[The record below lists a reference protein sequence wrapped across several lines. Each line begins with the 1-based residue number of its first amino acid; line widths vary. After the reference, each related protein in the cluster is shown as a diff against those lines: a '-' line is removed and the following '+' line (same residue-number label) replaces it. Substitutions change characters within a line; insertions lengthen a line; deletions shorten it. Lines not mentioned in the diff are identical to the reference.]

1 MSKYKYWT
9 VSLALMLPLLA
20 LGQSKP
26 SYYLSLRVDYE
37 ASRLLG
43 DDLNDFYLSYN
54 EYHASFTS
62 LFFDTLRA
70 NELSHFN
77 FGLGSRIA
85 TGEDIGFSGS
95 AFLMLGRKTIRRDA
109 IFLTNIVT
117 RTDLQVNDLT
127 LHFDGGIHYQRKY
140 FAHLQ
145 VGMRSRRNTFDVGYI
160 YADGSYSLGNEY
172 DILGVY
178 QSFTS
183 TLDLGLNLGIKV
195 KQFYIPIGISW
206 PVVLFPEDRLY
217 LEDFD
222 ALQGNNQLPRD
233 YRQWANEPAGLDP
246 ATQLV
251 RGESFRAMRINIGL
265 EFWLDTKWNKTDE
278 PTQ

>member
-1 MSKYKYWT
+1 MNKYWT
-9 VSLALMLPLLA
+9 IILCFLLPQMVMAQSKVNYSLAF
-20 LGQSKP
+20 
-26 SYYLSLRVDYE
+26 RIDYE
-37 ASRLLG
+37 SSRLLG
-43 DDLNDFYLSYN
+43 DDLNDFFLSYN

-70 NELSHFN
+70 NDLSHFN
-77 FGLGSRIA
+77 FGVGSRIRV
-85 TGEDIGFSGS
+85 GEEMGFSGS
-95 AFLMLGRKTIRRDA
+95 ALMTFGRRTIRRDA
-109 IFLTNIVT
+109 IFLTNITT

-127 LHFDGGIHYQRKY
+127 LHFDGGIHYQHKY
-140 FAHLQ
+140 FAHMQ
-145 VGMRSRRNTFDVGYI
+145 IGMRSRRNVFDVGYI

-178 QSFTS
+178 QSFTT
-183 TLDLGLNLGIKV
+183 TLDLGLNLGIRV

-222 ALQGNNQLPRD
+222 LAQDNSQLPRD
-233 YRQWANEPAGLDP
+233 YAQWANNPATLDP

-265 EFWLDTKWNKTDE
+265 EFWLDSKLNKTDE